1 MDAVIGYFTAL
12 GLSTA
17 AGLNPYVP
25 VLILGVL
32 SRSTDLIDLSAPWDA
47 LEEPLVL
54 AAIAVVA
61 VLDFVGDKIAVI
73 DSVLHAVGMVIA
85 PVAGGVLALGTA
97 RAVDID
103 PTSALLIGVV
113 AALATHMGR
122 SAARP
127 VATVTTGGAVNP
139 LVSLGEDATSGVLSI
154 TAVVW
159 PVVAFVL
166 VIAVAAVLFWLWR
179 TWRRLGTRLQGPWLK
194 GGG

>member
-1 MDAVIGYFTAL
+1 VDAVIGYFTAL

-32 SRSTDLIDLSAPWDA
+32 SRSTDLIDLSAPWNA
-47 LEEPLVL
+47 LEEPVVL

-73 DSVLHAVGMVIA
+73 DHVLHAVGMVIA
-85 PVAGGVLALGTA
+85 PLAGGVLALGTA

-103 PTSALLIGVV
+103 PTSALVIGVV

-122 SAARP
+122 SLARP
-127 VATVTTGGAVNP
+127 VATVTTAGAANP
-139 LVSLGEDATSGVLSI
+139 LVSLGEDATSGVLSFA
-154 TAVVW
+154 AVVA

-166 VIAVAAVLFWLWR
+166 VIAVAIALFSLWR
-179 TWRRLGTRLQGPWLK
+179 AWRRLGTRLQGR
-194 GGG
+194 G

>member
-25 VLILGVL
+25 VLVLGIL
-32 SRSTDLIDLSAPWDA
+32 SRSTDLIDLSSPWDA

-85 PVAGGVLALGTA
+85 PLAGGVLALGTA

-103 PTSALLIGVV
+103 PTSALVIGVV

-127 VATVTTGGAVNP
+127 VATVTTAGAANP
-139 LVSLGEDATSGVLSI
+139 IVSLGEDATSGVLSF
-154 TAVVW
+154 TAVIW

-166 VIAVAAVLFWLWR
+166 VIAVAVALFSLWR
-179 TWRRLGTRLQGPWLK
+179 TWRRLGTRLQGPWRE